1 MVICIEQW
9 HARIGLFVARSTKE
23 KFTVYNDLNIA
34 NYKVFALII
43 MLLLTHSDIESNLGP
58 KCRTSSYF
66 SCCHWNVNSIMA
78 QSKLSLLSAYSAL
91 HKFDVI
97 CISETFLDK
106 SADNDALQLMVII
119 LSGLITHITRRE
131 VVYVFILKSS

>member
-1 MVICIEQW
+1 MLICIEHW

-34 NYKVFALII
+34 NYKVFTVII

-58 KCRTSSYF
+58 KHGTSNYF

-78 QSKLSLLSAYSAL
+78 QSKL
-91 HKFDVI
+91 F
-97 CISETFLDK
+97 
-106 SADNDALQLMVII
+106 
-119 LSGLITHITRRE
+119 
-131 VVYVFILKSS
+131 